1 MKTVLWLALGLI
13 FSLNCFASNPED
25 ITTWGHMEGKVKSA
39 NIKDYTFHVANGEA
53 HLAYQGEAGLKSF
66 GAAGTDFDAAPFIGK
81 KLKFSAEI
89 KSQNSE
95 YSSIWLRVNDSEK
108 VIAFDNATDRSLIGT
123 KDWTPFQII
132 LPVTP
137 GAEHIYAGLIQGA
150 KGSMSARNISFSVTD
165 EKSTAN
171 YIYKSDY
178 SLNLDKWRMGF
189 SDVGKF
195 KAWSENGIATIKRI
209 SNSYNDESFA
219 TWYEHFEPS
228 QFIGK
233 RVQFSA
239 EVKTEN
245 VTEGYAGL
253 WMRVDGKH
261 KSLQYDNMKDRG
273 VKGTTGWQT
282 YTVILDITDE
292 QSKHIAFGGLL
303 SGNGQVWIR
312 NVSFSPVGKNIAS
325 TNIYKGEQEHDTNN
339 SHFSKFDLALL
350 FGTFLY
356 NTANN

>member
-1 MKTVLWLALGLI
+1 MKMVLWLTLGLI

-25 ITTWGHMEGKVKSA
+25 ISTWGHMEGKVKSA
-39 NIKDYTFHVANGEA
+39 NINDYAFHVANGEA

-123 KDWTPFQII
+123 KDWTHFQVV
-132 LPVTP
+132 LPVNP

-150 KGSMSARNISFSVTD
+150 KGAMSARNISFSIT
-165 EKSTAN
+165 EEESTAN

-178 SLNLDKWRMGF
+178 SLNLDEWIMGF

-209 SNSYNDESFA
+209 SDTDNDESFA
-219 TWYEHFEPS
+219 TWFEYFETS
-228 QFIGK
+228 QYIGK

-239 EVKTEN
+239 DVRTEN
-245 VTEGYAGL
+245 VTEGYAGI
-253 WMRVDGKH
+253 WMRVDGKL
-261 KSLQYDNMKDRG
+261 KNLQYDNMKDRG
-273 VKGTTGWQT
+273 VKGTTDWQT
-282 YTVILDITDE
+282 YSVVLDITDE
-292 QSKHIAFGGLL
+292 KSKQVAFGGLL

-312 NVSFSPVGKNIAS
+312 NVSFAPVGKHIAS
-325 TNIYKGEQEHDTNN
+325 TNIYQREQESNNN
-339 SHFSKFDLALL
+339 SNFSQFDLALL
-350 FGTFLY
+350 FGTFIY
-356 NTANN
+356 NTASN